1 MQIFLDIG
9 NTFVKM
15 ARLYNGALEDG
26 FKAPSEDFL
35 KNPIKYLD
43 NYYSTGSKIYVASV
57 FKESFNSRLIEK
69 LTEKGF
75 ICSIIKVHR
84 EFNGFKTLYNP
95 ETLGVD
101 RWLACLAAYW
111 TYRQDVVVIDAGTA
125 ITVDFVT
132 NAGLHLGRYIVSGIT
147 GLGQA
152 IKSST
157 GLYFERSTVNFSD
170 SIPNNT
176 NDALLSGGWMMLSGF
191 FSRIEETIA
200 RDKIYQSWG
209 NELKWVL
216 TGGDHKKVGACLRPT
231 FLVNTQLVLDGALI
245 VSKNST

>member
-15 ARLYNGALEDG
+15 ARLCNGALEDG
-26 FKAPSEDFL
+26 FRAPSEDFL
-35 KNPIKYLD
+35 KNPIKHLN
-43 NYYSTGSKIYVASV
+43 NYYSTGSKIYIASV
-57 FKESFNSRLIEK
+57 FKESFNSRLVEK
-69 LTEKGF
+69 LTGKGF
-75 ICSIIKVHR
+75 ICTIIKVRR

-95 ETLGVD
+95 EALGVD

-132 NAGLHLGRYIVSGIT
+132 NDGLHLGGYIVSGIA
-147 GLGQA
+147 GLGQI

-157 GLYFERSTVNFSD
+157 GLYFERSSVNLSD
-170 SIPNNT
+170 SIPTNT
-176 NDALLSGGWMMLSGF
+176 NDALILGGWMMISGF
-191 FSRIEETIA
+191 FSKIEEIIA
-200 RDKIYQSWG
+200 KDKIYQSLG

-216 TGGDHKKVGACLRPT
+216 TGGDHEKVGTFLRPP